1 MNYSLIA
8 TKLRNKISRF
18 SGELSK
24 NLDKTCQRF
33 IRESIYGIL
42 SQESVMLTE
51 IGRSLNSIVSLK
63 KVEERFCRQ
72 LAKPQIQQAL
82 HHQIAR
88 HASSQITE
96 DSLLMLDI
104 SDVKK
109 KYAQAME
116 YLARVRDGSSANG
129 ELVNGYWT
137 VNVISTHLNSQHL
150 IPLYHGLY
158 SQYAPGF
165 ESEND
170 EILDA
175 IDHISQYTSNRGT
188 WVIDRGGDR
197 ERIYLPLLRKKRQFI
212 IRLVGNRH
220 LIKGNKVAS
229 ALSLAHDCSC
239 PYSELIVKVKHGK
252 EEKHLISYGYVPV
265 RLPQKQTVQLYML
278 VVKGFGKQPMMLL
291 TTLEL
296 RRNRRVLSKI
306 LQSYIKRWSIEE
318 TIRYLKQSY
327 DFENIR
333 VLTYTRLR
341 NMAAILLAALYFIT
355 TVIDSSSKL
364 KILASHLLQSA
375 KRVFGIPDFKYY
387 ALSDGLFNVF
397 KNCPGTITPPKKKPP
412 GQIQMDFG

>member
-1 MNYSLIA
+1 MNYSMIA

-42 SQESVMLTE
+42 SQESVILTE
-51 IGRSLNSIVSLK
+51 IGRSLNSTTSLK

-72 LAKPQIQQAL
+72 LAKPEIGQTL
-82 HHQIAR
+82 HNQIAR

-96 DSLLMLDI
+96 DSLLILDI

-109 KYAQAME
+109 KYAQSME
-116 YLARVRDGSSANG
+116 YLARVRDGSSENG

-137 VNVISTHLNSQHL
+137 VNVIATKVNSQHL
-150 IPLYHGLY
+150 IPVYHGLY
-158 SQYAPGF
+158 SQNAPGF

-175 IDHISQYTSNRGT
+175 IDHISHHASNRGI

-197 ERIYLPLLRKKRQFI
+197 DTLFLPLLRKKRKFI

-220 LIKGNKVAS
+220 LITGNKTGS
-229 ALSLAHDCSC
+229 ALSLAHECPC
-239 PYSELIVKVKHGK
+239 PYSELIIKVKNGI
-252 EEKHLISYGYVPV
+252 EEKHRISYGYVQV
-265 RLPQKQTVQLYML
+265 RLPDKQKVQLYML
-278 VVKGFGKQPMMLL
+278 VVKGFGEKPMMLL
-291 TTLEL
+291 TTLPL
-296 RRNRRVLSKI
+296 RRNRRVLRNI

-318 TIRYLKQSY
+318 TIRYLKQTY

-333 VLTYTRLR
+333 VLTYVRLR
-341 NMAAILLAALYFIT
+341 NMATLLLAAIYFIT
-355 TVIDSSSKL
+355 TVLDSVSKL

-375 KRVFGIPDFKYY
+375 KRVFGIPDFRYY
-387 ALSDGLFNVF
+387 ALSDGLHNVL
-397 KNCPGTITPPKKKPP
+397 KNCPGSIPPCEKAPP
-412 GQIQMDFG
+412 GQFVLDFS

>member
-18 SGELSK
+18 SGELTK

-51 IGRSLNSIVSLK
+51 IGRSLNSAVSLK
-63 KVEERFCRQ
+63 KIEERFCRQ
-72 LAKPQIQQAL
+72 LAKPQIQQTL
-82 HHQIAR
+82 HQQIAR
-88 HASSQITE
+88 HASDHITQ
-96 DSLLMLDI
+96 DSLLILDI

-109 KYAQAME
+109 KYAKHME
-116 YLARVRDGSSANG
+116 YLARVRDGSSEKG
-129 ELVNGYWT
+129 DLVNGYWT
-137 VNVISTHLNSQHL
+137 INVIATQLNSQH
-150 IPLYHGLY
+150 ITPVYHGLY
-158 SQYAPGF
+158 SQNAPGF

-197 ERIYLPLLRKKRQFI
+197 NTIFLPLLRKKRQFI
-212 IRLVGNRH
+212 VRLTGSRH
-220 LIKGNKVAS
+220 LICGNKIAS
-229 ALSLAHDCSC
+229 AISLAYDCSC

-252 EEKHLISYGYVPV
+252 EQTHRICYGYVQV
-265 RLPQKQTVQLYML
+265 RLPEKQTVPLYML
-278 VVKGFGKQPMMLL
+278 VVKGFGEKPMMLL
-291 TTLEL
+291 TTIPL
-296 RRNRRVLSKI
+296 RRNRRVLNRI

-333 VLTYTRLR
+333 VLTYTRLK
-341 NMAAILLAALYFIT
+341 NMAAILLAAIYFIT
-355 TVIDSSSKL
+355 NVIDSSSKL
-364 KILASHLLQSA
+364 KILASHLLKSA

-397 KNCPGTITPPKKKPP
+397 QNCPGNLQTSKKKPP
-412 GQIQMDFG
+412 GQIQIDFG

>member
-42 SQESVMLTE
+42 SQESVMLTD
-51 IGRSLNSIVSLK
+51 IGRSLSSTVSLK
-63 KVEERFCRQ
+63 KIEERFCRQ
-72 LAKPQIQQAL
+72 LAKEEIQQTL

-96 DSLLMLDI
+96 ESLLMLDI

-109 KYAQAME
+109 KYAQSME
-116 YLARVRDGSSANG
+116 YLARVRDGSSAKG

-137 VNVISTHLNSQHL
+137 INVIATQLNSHHI
-150 IPLYHGLY
+150 IPVYHGLY
-158 SQYAPGF
+158 SQNAPGF

-170 EILDA
+170 EMLDA
-175 IDHISQYTSNRGT
+175 IDHISQYTSNRGI

-197 ERIYLPLLRKKRQFI
+197 NRIFLPLLRKKRQFI
-212 IRLVGNRH
+212 IRLVGSRY
-220 LIKGNKVAS
+220 LIRGNKVAS
-229 ALSLAHDCSC
+229 ALSLAHNCSC
-239 PYSELIVKVKHGK
+239 PYSELIVKVRDGK
-252 EEKHLISYGYVPV
+252 EEKHHISYGYVQV
-265 RLPQKQTVQLYML
+265 RLPEKQTVPLYML
-278 VVKGFGKQPMMLL
+278 VVKGFGEKPMMLL
-291 TTLEL
+291 TTLPL
-296 RRNRRVLSKI
+296 RRNRRVLKQI

-327 DFENIR
+327 DFENVR
-333 VLTYTRLR
+333 VLTYVRLK
-341 NMAAILLAALYFIT
+341 NMAAILLAAIYFIT
-355 TVIDSSSKL
+355 TVIGSSSKL

-387 ALSDGLFNVF
+387 ALSDGLYNVF
-397 KNCPGTITPPKKKPP
+397 QNCPGTTQPGKTKPT

>member
-33 IRESIYGIL
+33 IRECIYGIL

-51 IGRSLNSIVSLK
+51 IGRSLNSAVSLK

-72 LAKPQIQQAL
+72 LAKVQISQVL

-88 HASSQITE
+88 QASSQITE

-109 KYAQAME
+109 KYAQHME
-116 YLARVRDGSSANG
+116 YLARVRDGSSEKG

-137 VNVISTHLNSQHL
+137 INVIATQLNSQH
-150 IPLYHGLY
+150 ITPVYHGLY
-158 SQYAPGF
+158 SQNAPDF

-197 ERIYLPLLRKKRQFI
+197 NTVFLPLLRKKRQFI
-212 IRLVGNRH
+212 IRLTGLRH
-220 LIKGNKVAS
+220 LICGNKVAS
-229 ALSLAHDCSC
+229 AFSLAYDCSC

-252 EEKHLISYGYVPV
+252 EQTHRISYGYVQV
-265 RLPQKQTVQLYML
+265 RLPEKQTVPLYML
-278 VVKGFGKQPMMLL
+278 VVKGLGEKPMMLL
-291 TTLEL
+291 TTIPL
-296 RRNRRVLSKI
+296 RRNRRVLSRI
-306 LQSYIKRWSIEE
+306 LQAYMKRWSIEE
-318 TIRYLKQSY
+318 TIRYLKQAY

-333 VLTYTRLR
+333 VLTYTRLK
-341 NMAAILLAALYFIT
+341 NMAAILLAAIYFIT
-355 TVIDSSSKL
+355 NVIDSSIKL

-387 ALSDGLFNVF
+387 ALSDGLYNVF
-397 KNCPGTITPPKKKPP
+397 QNCPGNLQTCKKKPP
-412 GQIQMDFG
+412 GQFQLDFG

>member
-51 IGRSLNSIVSLK
+51 IGRSLNSAVSLK

-72 LAKPQIQQAL
+72 LAKAQISPAL

-109 KYAQAME
+109 KYAQHME
-116 YLARVRDGSSANG
+116 YLARVRDGSSEKG

-137 VNVISTHLNSQHL
+137 INVIAAQLNSPH
-150 IPLYHGLY
+150 ITPVYHGLY
-158 SQYAPGF
+158 SQEAPDF

-197 ERIYLPLLRKKRQFI
+197 NTIFLPLLRKKRQFI
-212 IRLVGNRH
+212 IRLTGSRH
-220 LIKGNKVAS
+220 LICGNKVAS
-229 ALSLAHDCSC
+229 AFSLAYDCSC

-252 EEKHLISYGYVPV
+252 EQTHRISYGYVRV
-265 RLPQKQTVQLYML
+265 RLPEKQTVPLYML
-278 VVKGFGKQPMMLL
+278 VVKGFGEKPMMLL
-291 TTLEL
+291 TTIPL
-296 RRNRRVLSKI
+296 RRNRRVLSRI
-306 LQSYIKRWSIEE
+306 LQAYIKRWSIEE
-318 TIRYLKQSY
+318 TIRYLKQAY

-333 VLTYTRLR
+333 VLTYTRLK
-341 NMAAILLAALYFIT
+341 NMAALLLAAIYFIT
-355 TVIDSSSKL
+355 NVIDSSNKL
-364 KILASHLLQSA
+364 KILASHLLKSA

-397 KNCPGTITPPKKKPP
+397 QNCPGAMHSCKKKPP
-412 GQIQMDFG
+412 GQFQLDFG